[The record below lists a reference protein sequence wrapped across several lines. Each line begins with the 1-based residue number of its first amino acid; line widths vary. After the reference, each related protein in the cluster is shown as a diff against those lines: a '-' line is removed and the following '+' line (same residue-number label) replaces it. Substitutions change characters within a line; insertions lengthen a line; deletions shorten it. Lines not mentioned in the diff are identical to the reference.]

1 MSYIL
6 FLEVVLRGG
15 ILALAETADPDLD
28 AQVYITL
35 LSKLRNIYELAVCVL
50 YIQYN
55 LGHVLDPKIQPKI
68 PY

>member
-35 LSKLRNIYELAVCVL
+35 LSKLRIGCLCFVHT
-50 YIQYN
+50 I
-55 LGHVLDPKIQPKI
+55 
-68 PY
+68 

>member
-1 MSYIL
+1 MPSK
-6 FLEVVLRGG
+6 VVLRGG
-15 ILALAETADPDLD
+15 ILALAQTADPDLD
-28 AQVYITL
+28 AQVYILL
-35 LSKLRNIYELAVCVL
+35 LSKLCNLYELAVCVL